1 MNILKPLFL
10 SSLLTLTG
18 CSLTAYQEAENQPDN
33 NYKNAESSL
42 QFKYALRH
50 LMPQKEIL
58 YLERTLANA
67 EYDPQRW
74 NQSMADEGFITSGL
88 LTGGLDNSSAGAV
101 GLIAKYAMKSYE
113 NRPTMPHT
121 SFLVVPKSELP
132 YASMTVE
139 EATDFYRKKTIDN
152 IKETAAEFGYSVKC
166 IDNCAEMRP
175 VFELNLLNKVSNHL
189 FAPSVIFVSTS
200 LLDLHKPD
208 EPLLNVYGDD
218 TGFISD
224 FGGWVISFY
233 SVDVSDSKKPTYTT
247 FVRPDKSILKYPKNA
262 DPIISTPIG
271 RDIYRNFSAK
281 MKSWYKG
288 TSTKDGYAV
297 YNGTVYRLANVSSF
311 SKFTGYPTS
320 N

>member
-10 SSLLTLTG
+10 SSLLTLTA

-33 NYKNAESSL
+33 NYKEAESSL
-42 QFKYALRH
+42 QFRFALRH
-50 LMPQKEIL
+50 LMPQKEVL

-67 EYDPQRW
+67 EYDPERW
-74 NQSMADEGFITSGL
+74 SQSMADEGFITSGL
-88 LTGGLDNSSAGAV
+88 LSGGLDNSSAGAV

-113 NRPTMPHT
+113 NRPTLPHT

-132 YASMTVE
+132 NAAMSVE
-139 EATDFYRKKTIDN
+139 EATDFYRQKTIDN
-152 IKETAAEFGYSVKC
+152 IKETATEFGYSVKC
-166 IDNCAEMRP
+166 IDNCTEMRP
-175 VFELNLLNKVSNHL
+175 VFELNLLNNVTNHIYS
-189 FAPSVIFVSTS
+189 PSVIVVSTS
-200 LLDLHKPD
+200 LNELRKPD
-208 EPLLNVYGDD
+208 DSLLSVFGDD
-218 TGFISD
+218 TAFTSD
-224 FGGWVISFY
+224 YSGWVVSFY
-233 SVDVSDSKKPTYTT
+233 SLTLVDGDKVSYTT
-247 FVRPDKSILKYPKNA
+247 LNLPDGLTAKFPKNA

-297 YNGTVYRLANVSSF
+297 YNGTVYRLANISSF

>member
-1 MNILKPLFL
+1 MNILKPIFL

-33 NYKNAESSL
+33 NYKKAESSL
-42 QFKYALRH
+42 QFKFALRH
-50 LMPQKEIL
+50 LMPQKEIA
-58 YLERTLANA
+58 YLERTLANS

-88 LTGGLDNSSAGAV
+88 MAGGLDNSSAGAV

-132 YASMTVE
+132 NPAMTIE
-139 EATDFYRKKTIDN
+139 EATAFYRKKTIDN
-152 IKETAAEFGYSVKC
+152 INETAAEFGYSVKC
-166 IDNCAEMRP
+166 IDNCTEMRP
-175 VFELNLLNKVSNHL
+175 VFELHLMNKVTNHT
-189 FAPSVIFVSTS
+189 FAPSVMFVSTS
-200 LLDLHKPD
+200 LLELHKPNK
-208 EPLLNVYGDD
+208 ELLNIFGED
-218 TGFISD
+218 TDFISD
-224 FGGWVISFY
+224 FGGWVVSFY
-233 SVDVSDSKKPTYTT
+233 SVDVAEGKKVTYKT
-247 FVRPDKSILKYPKNA
+247 FERPDKTILKYPKDAN
-262 DPIISTPIG
+262 PIISTPIG

-281 MKSWYKG
+281 MKYWYKG
-288 TSTKDGYAV
+288 TSNKDGYAV
-297 YNGTVYRLANVSSF
+297 YNGTVYRLANLSSF